1 MPQFRYACTLLL
13 LVSARVS
20 AQPAAAQ
27 PADFVLVKKSEA
39 KLYLMRQGA
48 PIAAFHIAL
57 GGNPVGHKQKQGDGR
72 TPEGRY
78 TLDARN
84 ERSAY
89 YKSLHVSYHNARDRE
104 QARRNGVSAGG
115 DIMIHGQPN
124 GWVQYEA
131 MTQTRNWTLGCIAL
145 TNEDM
150 DVVWSA
156 VPVGTPIE
164 IDP

>member
-1 MPQFRYACTLLL
+1 MPMLLYLSALFTLAST
-13 LVSARVS
+13 VAI
-20 AQPAAAQ
+20 AQ

-39 KLYLMRQGA
+39 KLYLFSHGQQ
-48 PIAAFHIAL
+48 IAAFHIAL
-57 GGNPVGHKQKQGDGR
+57 GSNPIGHKQRQGDGR

-84 ERSAY
+84 EHSKY
-89 YKSLHVSYHNARDRE
+89 YKSLHVSYPNAADH
-104 QARRNGVSAGG
+104 ARAQRSGISPGG

-124 GWVQYEA
+124 GWEKYESA
-131 MTQTRNWTLGCIAL
+131 TQTKNWTLGCIAL

-150 DVVWSA
+150 DIVWTS
-156 VPVGTPIE
+156 VPAGTPIE